1 MDNKKVY
8 NLVGTIE
15 TRVSTK
21 TGKEYTAL
29 FLKLNEKY
37 EKIVFLSEAE
47 KLILNSKN

>member
-1 MDNKKVY
+1 MNEKKVY
-8 NLVGTIE
+8 QLQGTIE

-29 FLKLNEKY
+29 FLKLSDKY

-47 KLILNSKN
+47 KIIMNNK